1 MRRDDERLVEDLR
14 RVVGELDAVPDHV
27 LAAAHAALEWRNID
41 DEIAE
46 LLHDSAAEPMAAGVR
61 AEETVRVLSFR
72 GELLELE
79 LEVSGSGPDRTLIGQ
94 IVPPQ
99 AAQLEIRHGS
109 GVTRVDADERG
120 RFTAVSVPPGN
131 ISLRCHA
138 GGPGRP
144 RVLATPWL
152 PI

>member
-1 MRRDDERLVEDLR
+1 MRRDDERLLEDLR

-27 LAAAHAALEWRNID
+27 LAAAQAAIGWRTID

-46 LLHDSAAEPMAAGVR
+46 LLHDSAAEPLAAGVR
-61 AEETVRVLSFR
+61 AEETTRVLSFR
-72 GELLELE
+72 GEFLELE

-99 AAQLEIRHGS
+99 AAQVEIRHGS
-109 GVTRVDADERG
+109 GVTRADADERG
-120 RFTAVSVPPGN
+120 RFTVMSVAPGN

-138 GGPGRP
+138 DVAGHP
-144 RVLATPWL
+144 RVLTTPWL